1 MTTNWAG
8 NITFGAHRQHRPS
21 SLSELQAVVA
31 AADRIR
37 PLGTGHSFNRIADTT
52 GDQIST
58 AGLPATMDI
67 EDSVVRVS
75 AGVRYGE
82 LSTYLQSHGYALR
95 NLASLPHISVA
106 GAIST
111 GTHGSGT
118 ANGSLATAVTA
129 LDIVTASGDLLHL
142 DRTDP
147 RFPGAV
153 VSLGALGVIAA
164 VWLEIV
170 PTFEVAQQ
178 VYDGVP
184 RDAAL
189 DVLDKAYSVS
199 LFTSWTGP
207 RIDQVWVKAAEPFAW
222 DRTPAAEPR
231 HMIRTM
237 PATNCTQQGGVP
249 GPWHERLP
257 HFRLEFTPSAGDEL
271 QSEYFVPRS
280 ELPQAVAAL
289 DPISDRIAAVLQI
302 SEVRTIAADDLWL
315 SPAYGRDTAAFHF
328 TWIPDTD
335 AVRPVLDL
343 IEERLAPFGVRPHWG
358 KLFNLDP
365 SARYPRL
372 PEFAALAAELDPAG
386 KFRNAMIDGL
396 LGQDGRLR

>member
-1 MTTNWAG
+1 VTTNWAG
-8 NITFGAHRQHRPS
+8 NVTFGARHSHRPAS
-21 SLSELQAVVA
+21 VSELQAIVA
-31 AADRIR
+31 AADRVR
-37 PLGTGHSFNRIADTT
+37 VLGTGHSFNRIADTP
-52 GDQIST
+52 GHQIST
-58 AGLPATMDI
+58 LGLASTMDL
-67 EDSVVRVS
+67 DGLAVRVS

-82 LSTYLQSHGYALR
+82 LSQYLQSQGYALR

-111 GTHGSGT
+111 GTHGSGA

-142 DRTDP
+142 DRSDP
-147 RFPGAV
+147 RFPGSV
-153 VSLGALGVIAA
+153 VALGALGVIAA
-164 VWLEIV
+164 TTLEIV
-170 PTFEVAQQ
+170 PTFTVAQQ
-178 VYDGVP
+178 VYEAVP
-184 RDAAL
+184 RDEAI

-199 LFTSWTGP
+199 LFTSWTGTGV
-207 RIDQVWVKAAEPFAW
+207 DQVWVKATEPLAW
-222 DRTPAAEPR
+222 DRTPAGGPR

-271 QSEYFVPRS
+271 QSEYFVARAD
-280 ELPQAVAAL
+280 LPAAMAAL
-289 DPISDRIAAVLQI
+289 DPIADRIAAVLQI
-302 SEVRTIAADDLWL
+302 SEVRAIAADSLWL

-328 TWIPDTD
+328 TWVPDTD

-358 KLFNLDP
+358 KLYNLDP
-365 SARYPRL
+365 AVHRTRYARL
-372 PEFAALAAELDPAG
+372 PEFLRLVDDLDPAG
-386 KFRNAMIDGL
+386 KFGTPLIDV
-396 LGQDGRLR
+396 LRT

>member
-1 MTTNWAG
+1 VTTNWAG
-8 NITFGAHRQHRPS
+8 NITFTARRTHRPT
-21 SLSELQAVVA
+21 SLPQLQAIVA
-31 AADRIR
+31 AAGQARA
-37 PLGTGHSFNRIADTT
+37 LGTGHSFNRLADTP

-67 EDSVVRVS
+67 DGGTVRVS

-82 LSTYLQSHGYALR
+82 LSTHLQSHGYALR

-129 LDIVTASGDLLHL
+129 LDIVTATGDLLTL

-153 VSLGALGVIAA
+153 VSLGALGIIAA
-164 VWLEIV
+164 VTLEIV
-170 PTFEVAQQ
+170 PTFEVSQQ
-178 VYDGVP
+178 VYESVP
-184 RDAAL
+184 RPDALAAL
-189 DVLDKAYSVS
+189 DRAYSVS

-207 RIDQVWVKAAEPFAW
+207 DIDQVWVKATEPFEW
-222 DRTPAAEPR
+222 DRAPATEPR

-271 QSEYFVPRS
+271 QSEYFVPRPA
-280 ELPQAVAAL
+280 LADAMAAL
-289 DPISDRIAAVLQI
+289 DPISPRIAAVLQI
-302 SEVRTIAADDLWL
+302 GEVRTIAADDLWL

-335 AVRPVLDL
+335 AVRPVLSL

-358 KLFNLDP
+358 KLSNLDP
-365 SARYPRL
+365 AVLRTRYPRIAD
-372 PEFAALAAELDPAG
+372 FAALVAEVDPDG
-386 KFRNAMIDGL
+386 KFAPETIDGL
-396 LGQDGRLR
+396 LS

>member
-1 MTTNWAG
+1 VTTNWAG
-8 NITFGAHRQHRPS
+8 NITFGARHLHRPV
-21 SLSELQAVVA
+21 SLPQLQAIVA
-31 AADRIR
+31 ATDRVR
-37 PLGTGHSFNRIADTT
+37 ALGSGHSFNRLADTT

-58 AGLPATMDI
+58 AGLPATMDL
-67 EDSVVRVS
+67 DGATVRVS

-129 LDIVTASGDLLHL
+129 LDFVTASGDLLRL

-153 VSLGALGVIAA
+153 VSLGALGIIAA
-164 VWLEIV
+164 ATLEIV

-178 VYDGVP
+178 VYEAVP

-189 DVLDKAYSVS
+189 AALDKAYSVS
-199 LFTSWTGP
+199 LFTSWTGTDV
-207 RIDQVWVKAAEPFAW
+207 DQVWVKATEPFAW
-222 DRTPAAEPR
+222 DRAPADGPR

-257 HFRLEFTPSAGDEL
+257 HFRLEFTPSSGAEL
-271 QSEYFVPRS
+271 QSEYFVPRAA
-280 ELPQAVAAL
+280 LPDAMAAL
-289 DPISDRIAAVLQI
+289 DPIADRIAAVLQI

-315 SPAYGRDTAAFHF
+315 SPASGRDTAAFHF
-328 TWIPDTD
+328 TWVPDTD

-358 KLFNLDP
+358 KLYNLDP
-365 SARYPRL
+365 SPLYPRL
-372 PEFAALAAELDPAG
+372 GDFAALARDLDPAG
-386 KFRNAMIDGL
+386 KFSAEVIDRL
-396 LGQDGRLR
+396 LS